1 MGLVVACGLPGCGS
15 VSPEVEARRARIEGE
30 APGDYWIGRRVAV
43 KRTRFWGYVR
53 RPRQGWDE
61 ARLVVMNEREKR
73 VPDRLPESGG
83 GGLAYQ
89 YDHNREYRLRGYFS
103 GREVYDPNSDK
114 ILPEFV
120 LQGAEEIDAQ
130 PGWLFHPRERV
141 DALGL
146 PRAPR

>member
-1 MGLVVACGLPGCGS
+1 
-15 VSPEVEARRARIEGE
+15 
-30 APGDYWIGRRVAV
+30 
-43 KRTRFWGYVR
+43 
-53 RPRQGWDE
+53 
-61 ARLVVMNEREKR
+61 MNEREKR
-73 VPDRLPESGG
+73 VPDRLPETGA

-120 LQGAEEIDAQ
+120 LQGAEEIDAE